1 MTATR
6 LERVARFHW
15 DQARIATITSAV
27 RCGALVPCDPAS
39 GQWFR
44 WQVPADLHPDAQP
57 YGGECPDCGA
67 PPNWPCWP
75 SCPRYWE
82 TPDG

>member
-1 MTATR
+1 MTIPTERQLR
-6 LERVARFHW
+6 LARYHW

-44 WQVPADLHPDAQP
+44 WATRADLRWAHPLDLR
-57 YGGECPDCGA
+57 GEARD
-67 PPNWPCWP
+67 
-75 SCPRYWE
+75 
-82 TPDG
+82 D